1 MKKSIS
7 ILFVSAI
14 FLLMTACNNKNSQT
28 ESTSGQD
35 ENQTEIVPS
44 KEETQLKDFVEMI
57 NLQCP
62 LPMGTWCTAE
72 KMEYDSGVVKMVFTV
87 SDGLM
92 NFNAIKDNDEE
103 FRANMLISF
112 ANNQDSYFT
121 QMFEYIIDA
130 NAAFEIELE
139 TRAGENYKM
148 HFTTD
153 ELKENMPDGDAD
165 PEKLLQAMLFNTKIQ
180 LPQKVD
186 EGTTL
191 TDVKMDDKYFTYVY
205 KCDESIVDISV
216 LRYNS
221 ALVKLTI
228 LNRVINP
235 MDPVMKTMREL
246 LKATNHGMAY
256 KYVGAK
262 SGQSYTIYIKADEL

>member
-148 HFTTD
+148 HFTID

-186 EGTTL
+186 VGTTL